1 MISKV
6 KNLNPQLAE
15 DIRQAIEQI
24 YSATKEPKQALDKA
38 ATKAARVLGWRIT
51 LSVHFLYII
60 IYI

>member
-24 YSATKEPKQALDKA
+24 YSGTKEPKQALDKA
-38 ATKAARVLGWRIT
+38 ATKAARVLGW
-51 LSVHFLYII
+51 
-60 IYI
+60 